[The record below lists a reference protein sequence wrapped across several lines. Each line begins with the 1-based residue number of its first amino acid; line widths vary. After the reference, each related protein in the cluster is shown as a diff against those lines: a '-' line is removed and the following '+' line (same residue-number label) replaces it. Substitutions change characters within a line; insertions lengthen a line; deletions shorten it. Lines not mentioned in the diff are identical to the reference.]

1 MNAEIPTP
9 WIVEHTP
16 ELLVVRL
23 GATFPHNATCV
34 FDKTTGRAKFVRKL
48 FFFPRRMINVPL
60 ADIANFEVMD
70 VGPPFN
76 SFEPRVTLRSG
87 KRFFLSPAATKEET
101 QAVARAVR
109 EFLGLV
115 R

>member
-1 MNAEIPTP
+1 MP

-23 GATFPHNATCV
+23 GAPFPHNALCV
-34 FDKTTGRAKFVRKL
+34 FDKTTGRAKFVRRL

-60 ADIANFEVMD
+60 GDIDNVEVMD

-87 KRFFLSPAATKEET
+87 KTFFLSPAATREET
-101 QAVARAVR
+101 RAVVQAVRA
-109 EFLGLV
+109 FLDLG
-115 R
+115 